1 MLRASL
7 ATRMLADGTLLP
19 VISAALGHRG
29 TDSVKHYL
37 SADEQ
42 RLRQC
47 CLDFVGIEP
56 NAAWA

>member
-1 MLRASL
+1 
-7 ATRMLADGTLLP
+7 MLADGTLLP